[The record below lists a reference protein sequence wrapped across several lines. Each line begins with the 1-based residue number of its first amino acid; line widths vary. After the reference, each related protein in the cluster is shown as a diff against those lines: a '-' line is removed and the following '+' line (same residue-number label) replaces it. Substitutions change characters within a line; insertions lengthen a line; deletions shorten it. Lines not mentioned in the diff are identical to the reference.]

1 MSEQE
6 KLIIEIME
14 YIYEEGNKR
23 GPDTYALATEII
35 AHFMPYT
42 RNEKEELKYRREIQ
56 DILKSLRTLE
66 LAEMQYVPYED
77 YRGIPWLR
85 QAGYRLTK
93 KGIEYLKILKEK
105 RT

>member
-1 MSEQE
+1 
-6 KLIIEIME
+6 
-14 YIYEEGNKR
+14 
-23 GPDTYALATEII
+23 
-35 AHFMPYT
+35 MPYT

-56 DILKSLRTLE
+56 DILKS
-66 LAEMQYVPYED
+66 YED

-93 KGIEYLKILKEK
+93 RGIEYLKIIKEK